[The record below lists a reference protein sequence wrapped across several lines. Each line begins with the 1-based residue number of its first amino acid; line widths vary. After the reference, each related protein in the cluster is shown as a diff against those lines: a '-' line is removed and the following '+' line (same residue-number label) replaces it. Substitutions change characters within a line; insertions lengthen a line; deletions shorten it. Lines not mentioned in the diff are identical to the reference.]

1 MGNVY
6 LTQPGESGA
15 MRFNFHCGYWEFCEQ
30 IELGEI
36 GKGAAAYAGRWC
48 VVHATDRD
56 VRVCREDVQA
66 MMVGAVSAVISLCN
80 SLYHG
85 TDDFGRYAAAI
96 PPYMV
101 DKLSSPRCNA
111 SLEMQ
116 SVLAITDG
124 ERLVELLAE
133 FISKTATL
141 PDDAVRAFYCRTM
154 LEEEPRR
161 MGVGIHRYD
170 ILELVNINVWPLCPA
185 AAKYSVEERRWN
197 VVKQMGPKPEYR
209 VKAGNWCAV
218 TASSETIQVSSYLL
232 ADMLSGLLPAYYE
245 LCDHCATYVEYG
257 GLYLNALPSEF
268 IEEQSVLRV
277 ARTDIGGE
285 VAVMVNG
292 EIYRYNTGNK
302 SWSGAQGVL
311 CGKVEPVDD
320 GTELLHL
327 TGLELCE
334 LVASFI
340 ECFASMQPSN
350 VRVIYGYNMLE
361 GNM

>member
-1 MGNVY
+1 MSNVY

-15 MRFNFHCGYWEFCEQ
+15 MRFNFYSGYWEFCEQ
-30 IELGEI
+30 IEFGET

-56 VRVCREDVQA
+56 VRVCREDVQT

-80 SLYHG
+80 RLYHG
-85 TDDFGRYAAAI
+85 TDDFRRYAAAI

-111 SLEMQ
+111 GLEMQ
-116 SVLAITDG
+116 SVLSTTDG

-141 PDDAVRAFYCRTM
+141 SDEAVRAFYCRTM

-170 ILELVNINVWPLCPA
+170 IPELVNINVWPLCPA

-218 TASSETIQVSSYLL
+218 TASSEPIQVSSYLL

-245 LCDHCATYVEYG
+245 LCDHCANYVEYG
-257 GLYLNALPSEF
+257 GMYLHSLPSAF

-277 ARTDIGGE
+277 NRAGTGGE
-285 VAVMVNG
+285 VAVRVNG
-292 EIYRYNTGNK
+292 EIYRYNTSDG
-302 SWSGAQGVL
+302 SWSGASGVL

-320 GTELLHL
+320 GAELLHL
-327 TGLELCE
+327 KGLELCE